1 MPFGCWSTSYKSK
14 VMRIN
19 MDNLSKSAKKKCS
32 VRLPFSKVQTI
43 PTSLHVYSYSH
54 VLSDIYS
61 SLFNVFLFISLRRLL
76 SQTHFLLTQVW
87 VRQHV
92 RAVRLLISV
101 FSNRRDCIFNLK
113 EEFAQTEVRA
123 RTDASD
129 IRVLPL
135 VET

>member
-1 MPFGCWSTSYKSK
+1 MPRICQCCKWAQIRHHMPFGCWSTSYKSK

-92 RAVRLLISV
+92 RAASI
-101 FSNRRDCIFNLK
+101 
-113 EEFAQTEVRA
+113 
-123 RTDASD
+123 TDILQNSRHPTAKT
-129 IRVLPL
+129 PFH
-135 VET
+135 

>member
-1 MPFGCWSTSYKSK
+1 MSFGCWSTSYKSK

-92 RAVRLLISV
+92 RAAIIPISLQFLLV
-101 FSNRRDCIFNLK
+101 AFSSLLFSANKLKGHSKNLIK
-113 EEFAQTEVRA
+113 
-123 RTDASD
+123 
-129 IRVLPL
+129 
-135 VET
+135 